1 MEPFGIAVSVV
12 GIVRLIS
19 RVQDALRISDGRA
32 GDKQVARSLET
43 SQQKLQIWQKTW
55 LDNSIDTTTST
66 ALWGTQGLTEVQKLL
81 QTISNTLQEIDVAH
95 RDRYRIK
102 ALQFTRHDSFATK
115 PQSPWK
121 RALQKILE
129 KKRPAG
135 FVRQLTMVELATEM
149 SSLIDELWTYSE
161 VVFNSLHG
169 ELATKAVDPLSGHS
183 VSNFLEDA
191 IRMRTASIAL
201 YRACSKSARNC
212 SLEVDL
218 SGAGSTEFSS
228 SLFYHL
234 STQSSDSSAE
244 IRDMTIESVMRPD
257 LPVTEDSKI
266 KEYENPD
273 LTIFATRSASETG
286 INIRSKTARARLHFR
301 VAKLPANITLMPETQ
316 TLAQILYKGQVSSTT
331 SSAQTL
337 PFSARIDL
345 AFKLVE
351 CALFLLGTPWLAS
364 LNSKRLQ
371 RINMK
376 DGRQPYVLEVQT
388 LDLEELSFEDPEA
401 LAEPSQLFRIG
412 VLLVE
417 IALSN
422 PEHSVPT
429 GTQELDLRTS
439 KMLTLVQ
446 QSMGPQ
452 YCKATAFCL
461 RDRRSTSY
469 FGLPE
474 KYRYPEKTGWK
485 SYLLELLED
494 YHAQVFL
501 RSAVFCCKINSQLTS
516 SRLQEL
522 KQKVKTQSDI
532 EQSSFE

>member
-12 GIVRLIS
+12 GILQLIS
-19 RVQDALRISDGRA
+19 RVQDDLRISDGRA
-32 GDKQVARSLET
+32 SDKQVARSLET

-55 LDNSIDTTTST
+55 LDNNIDTTTST

-81 QTISNTLQEIDVAH
+81 QTISNTLQGIEVAH
-95 RDRYRIK
+95 RDRYKIK
-102 ALQFTRHDSFATK
+102 ARSSFLNNISEKTQFTRHDSFATK
-115 PQSPWK
+115 HQSPWK

-129 KKRPAG
+129 KKSPAG

-149 SSLIDELWTYSE
+149 SSSIDELWTYSE

-183 VSNFLEDA
+183 VGNFLEDA
-191 IRMRTASIAL
+191 IRTRTASIAL

-218 SGAGSTEFSS
+218 SGAGSSEFSS

-244 IRDMTIESVMRPD
+244 VQEMTIESVMRPD
-257 LPVTEDSKI
+257 LPVTKDSKI
-266 KEYENPD
+266 MEYENPD
-273 LTIFATRSASETG
+273 LTVFAMRSASETG
-286 INIRSKTARARLHFR
+286 INIRSKTARARIHFR
-301 VAKLPANITLMPETQ
+301 VAKLPATITLMPETQ
-316 TLAQILYKGQVSSTT
+316 TLAQILYEENVSSTT

-337 PFSARIDL
+337 PFSARIEL

-351 CALFLLGTPWLAS
+351 CALYLLGTPWLAS
-364 LNSKRLQ
+364 LNSKRLR
-371 RINMK
+371 RITIK
-376 DGRQPYVLEVQT
+376 DGRRPYVLEVQT

-417 IALSN
+417 IALNN

-461 RDRRSTSY
+461 RDRRSTSS

-485 SYLLELLED
+485 SYLLELLKD

-501 RSAVFCCKINSQLTS
+501 R
-516 SRLQEL
+516 
-522 KQKVKTQSDI
+522 
-532 EQSSFE
+532 